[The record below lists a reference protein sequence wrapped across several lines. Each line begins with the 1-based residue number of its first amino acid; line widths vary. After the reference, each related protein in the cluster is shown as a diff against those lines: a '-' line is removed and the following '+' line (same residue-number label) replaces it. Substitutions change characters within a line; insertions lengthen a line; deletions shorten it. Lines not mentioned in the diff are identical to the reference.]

1 MTTLTSSV
9 TSNTFRQL
17 LAITFMDTSSAD
29 FNDHL
34 RQAIDDSLQE
44 SVRALKSRRNTLA
57 PISRLPPET
66 LTAIFSF
73 LPPSAWVTKVRNLA
87 RICVTHVCRQ
97 WRETALNYPRLW
109 SDFNLTKLTP
119 AVMAEILARAQTM
132 PLNLEAN
139 VIKWSVAQSDAF
151 VRQLK
156 AHIPHIRHLNISG
169 SLRAVQPVL
178 DRLASSAPILESL
191 SLSHKFGQY
200 PLPEVVIP
208 INLFNC
214 TAPKLTRIELDS
226 CDISWKS
233 PFLRGLRSLK
243 ILKPY
248 NGARHKLEDWLD
260 ALNEMPQLETLILE
274 YATPHAPRTAPLISQ
289 PSHAATLPSLTGFH
303 LAASAKDCAFAL
315 AHLVLPAL
323 SWLHVNAESHD
334 RDARDVY
341 LLIPYVT
348 RNVYGLGME
357 PLRSI
362 LISGKGTR
370 AEVLGWTMPDADIKT
385 SPPFWET
392 YIGASGPPCI
402 VFTATR
408 GSWDDGVA
416 IRISDF
422 FLTDLHVD
430 FVSTVITRNC
440 TPPSK
445 EFWISHASSW
455 PLLEHVLLVPTT
467 YLAFRDMLVEDAPSD
482 GPRLPL
488 LTKLTLIDDDTLT
501 ELKVSHLRDML
512 IERVE
517 QGVPLEV
524 LNLSTCTAAD
534 SSIQLLREIVVDVH
548 DNEDPRRVFL
558 EESTVLNWH
567 GGIGYCY
574 QVEDDY
580 GRVPCPCDDED
591 EEDDD
596 EDEEDDDEDE
606 EDVDDDGDEEDD
618 DDWM

>member
-1 MTTLTSSV
+1 
-9 TSNTFRQL
+9 
-17 LAITFMDTSSAD
+17 MDTSSAD

-34 RQAIDDSLQE
+34 RQAIDDEINSLQE

-362 LISGKGTR
+362 LISGEGDR
-370 AEVLGWTMPDADIKT
+370 AKVLGWTMPDADIKV
-385 SPPFWET
+385 SLPFWES

-402 VFTATR
+402 VFTATLSATR
-408 GSWDDGVA
+408 GFWDYGVA
-416 IRISDF
+416 RGVSDY
-422 FLTDLHVD
+422 FLTELPVD
-430 FVSTVITRNC
+430 FVSTVITQNC
-440 TPPSK
+440 TPPCK
-445 EFWISHASSW
+445 EFWIYHASRW
-455 PLLEHVLLVPTT
+455 PLLEHVLLLPATF
-467 YLAFRDMLVEDAPSD
+467 LAFRDMLAEDVPSD

-488 LTKLTLIDDDTLT
+488 LTKLTLIDDTLT
-501 ELKVSHLRDML
+501 ELGTSHLRDML

-524 LNLSTCTAAD
+524 LDLSTCVAD
-534 SSIQLLREIVVDVH
+534 DRSIQLLREIVVDVH
-548 DNEDPRRVFL
+548 DEAAWRMIP
-558 EESTVLNWH
+558 EESVLNLH
-567 GGIGYCY
+567 GGIRYCY

-591 EEDDD
+591 DAEDDD
-596 EDEEDDDEDE
+596 EDEEDD
-606 EDVDDDGDEEDD
+606 EEDD
-618 DDWM
+618 DD